1 MRTSHR
7 LPVAILLGSWVVV
20 AGAVPVTAQ
29 VFPVPRVDV
38 SVAAGVFVASDAAVS
53 AVYPGT
59 KMPITVS
66 ADVNLA
72 RYLSVFAGGRFLKTT
87 GHPVPADSA
96 TGAPESEVDL
106 RVRAVVFGAR
116 AHYRRGRVDA
126 TAGVGAAYSSYTES
140 WAGTSESVSGS
151 AWGPVLDAGFA
162 FGLSRRF
169 AAIGRVEWSRVATGQ
184 GSLGSPSV
192 QLGGVDVLGGIS
204 VRF

>member
-7 LPVAILLGSWVVV
+7 LSVAILLGPWMVV

-29 VFPVPRVDV
+29 AFPVPRVEV

-59 KMPITVS
+59 KVPITVS
-66 ADVNLA
+66 ADVTLT
-72 RYLSVFAGGRFLKTT
+72 RYLSAFAGGRFLDVT
-87 GHPVPADSA
+87 GHPTVAGST
-96 TGAPESEVDL
+96 TGAPDSDVDL
-106 RVRAVVFGAR
+106 SVRAAVFGAR

-126 TAGVGAAYSSYTES
+126 TAGVGAAYSTYTES

-151 AWGPVLDAGFA
+151 AWGPIIDAGVA
-162 FGLSRRF
+162 FGLTRRF

-192 QLGGVDVLGGIS
+192 QLGGVDVLGGIA

>member
-7 LPVAILLGSWVVV
+7 LSVAIPLGSWMVV
-20 AGAVPVTAQ
+20 ASAVPVAAQ
-29 VFPVPRVDV
+29 ALPVPRVDV

-59 KMPITVS
+59 KMPVTVS

-96 TGAPESEVDL
+96 TGASEPEVDL
-106 RVRAVVFGAR
+106 SVRAVVFGAR
-116 AHYRRGRVDA
+116 AHYRRGRIDA
-126 TAGVGAAYSSYTES
+126 TAGVGATCSSYTES
-140 WAGTSESVSGS
+140 WAGTTESVSGS
-151 AWGPVLDAGFA
+151 AWGPIIDGGFS
-162 FGLSRRF
+162 FGLTRRF
-169 AAIGRVEWSRVATGQ
+169 AAIGRVVWSRVATGQ

-192 QLGGVDVLGGIS
+192 QLGGVDVLGGIA

>member
-7 LPVAILLGSWVVV
+7 LSVAILLAPWMVA

-29 VFPVPRVDV
+29 AFPVPRVDV
-38 SVAAGVFVASDAAVS
+38 SVAAGISVASDAAVS

-59 KMPITVS
+59 KVPITVS
-66 ADVNLA
+66 ADVNLT
-72 RYLSVFAGGRFLKTT
+72 RHVSVFAGGRFLEMT
-87 GHPVPADSA
+87 GHPIPTGSA
-96 TGAPESEVDL
+96 AGASESDVDL
-106 RVRAVVFGAR
+106 RVRSVVFGAR

-126 TAGVGAAYSSYTES
+126 TAGAGAACSAYTES
-140 WAGTSESVSGS
+140 WAGAGESVSGS
-151 AWGPVLDAGFA
+151 AWGPILDAGFA

-192 QLGGVDVLGGIS
+192 QLGGVDVLGGIA

>member
-1 MRTSHR
+1 MRTRDR
-7 LPVAILLGSWVVV
+7 LPVAILLGSWMFV
-20 AGAVPVTAQ
+20 AGAVPATAQ
-29 VFPVPRVDV
+29 AFPVPRVDV

-59 KMPITVS
+59 KVPVTVS

-96 TGAPESEVDL
+96 TGATESEVDL
-106 RVRAVVFGAR
+106 SVRAAVFGAR
-116 AHYRRGRVDA
+116 AHFRRGRVDA

-151 AWGPVLDAGFA
+151 AWGPTIDAGVA
-162 FGLSRRF
+162 LGLTRRF
-169 AAIGRVEWSRVATGQ
+169 AAIGRVGWSRVATGQ
-184 GSLGSPSV
+184 GSLASPNV
-192 QLGGVDVLGGIS
+192 QLGGVDLLGGIA